1 MFERFTKHAR
11 TVLELEGIEAQ
22 QMHSQYLGT
31 EHLLLALI
39 AEPAGHGHRALAALG
54 VNLQHARQALAKI
67 SQEGPRVKVP
77 AGVYRTEHARNV
89 MRATIDEARAL
100 KSPTIGT
107 EHLLL
112 ALLRETDGVAL
123 HVLKKLNV
131 KPQAV
136 RDEILNMLAQE
147 QPPMT
152 TSDARTYFDLSD
164 KLE

>member
-1 MFERFTKHAR
+1 MFERFTEHAR
-11 TVLELEGIEAQ
+11 AVLELEGIEAQ

-31 EHLLLALI
+31 EHLLLALA
-39 AEPAGHGHRALAALG
+39 AEPAGHGRRALTALG
-54 VNLQHARQALAKI
+54 VNVQHARQALAGI
-67 SQEGPRVKVP
+67 VREGPHVRMP
-77 AGVYRTEHARNV
+77 AGFHQTEHAKHV
-89 MRATIDEARAL
+89 MRMAIEEARAL
-100 KSPTIGT
+100 QSPTIGT

-136 RDEILNMLAQE
+136 RDEILKMLEQE
-147 QPPMT
+147 QPPMA
-152 TSDARTYFDLSD
+152 TSDTRTYIDLSD